1 MFEFYEFPTNF
12 YLFIVLCTKYDMVL
26 NTLLYI
32 VLVII
37 VIIVIVILLR
47 FLFNVLFVAPVTI
60 EHDVLTQYFMQIK
73 SIT

>member
-1 MFEFYEFPTNF
+1 
-12 YLFIVLCTKYDMVL
+12 MVL

-37 VIIVIVILLR
+37 VIIVIIVLLR
-47 FLFNVLFVAPVTI
+47 FLFNVLFVAPVTM
-60 EHDVLTQYFMQIK
+60 EHDILTQYLMPLK